1 MQKSELAGT
10 GLERAGILFDQ
21 GRNASARGSVAEIDT
36 PTAPVRVLVARTGE
50 ELQDAR
56 ELLASAHPALFG

>member
-10 GLERAGILFDQ
+10 GLERAGILSDQ
-21 GRNASARGSVAEIDT
+21 GRNPSARGSVAEIGT
-36 PTAPVRVLVARTGE
+36 ATAPVRILVVQTDE

-56 ELLASAHPALFG
+56 ELLATVHPVPLG

>member
-10 GLERAGILFDQ
+10 GLERAGILSDQ
-21 GRNASARGSVAEIDT
+21 GRNASARGSVAEIGT
-36 PTAPVRVLVARTGE
+36 ATAPVRILVVQTDE

-56 ELLASAHPALFG
+56 ELLATVHPVPFG

>member
-21 GRNASARGSVAEIDT
+21 GRNASARGSVAEIGT
-36 PTAPVRVLVARTGE
+36 PTAPVRVLVVRTDE

-56 ELLASAHPALFG
+56 ELLASAHPVPFG